1 MHVLYAFLIWR
12 KGYSMGKTKQP
23 TKQAHIS
30 VQLLTILVPLVIV
43 ALSVVAFTL
52 ALQAKSVIE
61 REAKSSL
68 QEETRANATGI
79 AQIADSIKLYYD
91 GIADVIEQSYFE
103 SDAQIEAVLADSM
116 ANYEGKVTD
125 AYIGLSNMDFIDGAH
140 WTPAPGYDPTTR
152 AWYQNGIKNSAVT
165 LGDPT

>member
-1 MHVLYAFLIWR
+1 ME
-12 KGYSMGKTKQP
+12 KGVFYGKNKTTYS
-23 TKQAHIS
+23 
-30 VQLLTILVPLVIV
+30 LVIV

-103 SDAQIEAVLADSM
+103 SDAQIEAVLANSM

-140 WTPAPGYDPTTR
+140 WTPDPGYDPTTR
-152 AWYQNGIKNSAVT
+152 AWYQNGIKNSAIT
-165 LGDPT
+165 LF